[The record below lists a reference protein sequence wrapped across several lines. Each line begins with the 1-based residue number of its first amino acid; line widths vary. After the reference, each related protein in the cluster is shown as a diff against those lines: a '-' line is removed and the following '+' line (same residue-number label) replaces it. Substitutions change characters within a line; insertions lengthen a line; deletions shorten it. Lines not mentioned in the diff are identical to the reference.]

1 MQSSSNILGSIGL
14 VLVVLLSV
22 IAIAMW
28 LRSRRSKSNYHPS
41 IKRSLNRSTSG
52 AKSARQQVA
61 VQKYVKHVGP
71 ELRKRYGKQSRY
83 TPAQVKQTVTA
94 SGYSS
99 QDDCYAFALYCAE
112 DDFVDYHRSIGESC
126 DYNSMRSEISDSFGF
141 IFPSGS
147 TFDAAEVIDN
157 SDRFSSISIETT
169 TDNSGSSWF
178 SQGDFGGGSST
189 DTGSSNYS
197 SSDSGGGSDG
207 GGSGGGGD

>member
-1 MQSSSNILGSIGL
+1 
-14 VLVVLLSV
+14 
-22 IAIAMW
+22 MW
-28 LRSRRSKSNYHPS
+28 V
-41 IKRSLNRSTSG
+41 KRSLNRSTSS
-52 AKSARQQVA
+52 AKSAQQVA

-71 ELRKRYGKQSRY
+71 ELRKRYGKQPRY
-83 TPAQVKQTVTA
+83 TPTQVKQTVYA

-99 QDDCYAFALYCAE
+99 QDDCYAFALFCSE

-141 IFPSGS
+141 MFPSGS

-178 SQGDFGGGSST
+178 SMGDFGGG
-189 DTGSSNYS
+189 S

-207 GGSGGGGD
+207 GGSDGGGSD

>member
-1 MQSSSNILGSIGL
+1 MQSLSNILGSIGL
-14 VLVVLLSV
+14 VLVVILSV
-22 IAIAMW
+22 IAIAIW
-28 LRSRRSKSNYHPS
+28 LRSRRLKSNYHPS
-41 IKRSLNRSTSG
+41 IKRSLNRSNSG
-52 AKSARQQVA
+52 TKSARQQVA

-83 TPAQVKQTVTA
+83 TPAQVKQTVNA

-99 QDDCYAFALYCAE
+99 RDDCYAFALYCSE
-112 DDFVDYHRSIGESC
+112 DDFVDYHRSLGESC

-178 SQGDFGGGSST
+178 SLGDFGGG
-189 DTGSSNYS
+189 S

-207 GGSGGGGD
+207 GGSDGGGSD